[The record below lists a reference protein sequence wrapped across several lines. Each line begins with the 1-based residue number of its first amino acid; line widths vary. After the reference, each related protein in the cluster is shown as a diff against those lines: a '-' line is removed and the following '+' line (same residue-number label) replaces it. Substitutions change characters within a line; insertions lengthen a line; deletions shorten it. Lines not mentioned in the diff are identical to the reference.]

1 MTLEL
6 NFDDPFSISSELI
19 DRLVVVVL
27 DREIFTS
34 LSGII
39 IATRYKMEAKLPKQ
53 MKAHGNQAFLIF
65 SIGVSK
71 TLDKLGLKTQ
81 GWIDSFSSNSVGFS
95 MIL

>member
-6 NFDDPFSISSELI
+6 NFEDPFSISSELI

-34 LSGII
+34 LSGIV

-53 MKAHGNQAFLIF
+53 MKAYGNK
-65 SIGVSK
+65 V
-71 TLDKLGLKTQ
+71 
-81 GWIDSFSSNSVGFS
+81 
-95 MIL
+95 ILTYQ

>member
-19 DRLVVVVL
+19 DRLMVVVL

-39 IATRYKMEAKLPKQ
+39 IATRYRMEEKLPKQ
-53 MKAHGNQAFLIF
+53 MKAQGKKVFLI
-65 SIGVSK
+65 S
-71 TLDKLGLKTQ
+71 L
-81 GWIDSFSSNSVGFS
+81 
-95 MIL
+95 